1 MKVLFDCHM
10 PSFLAH
16 GGGHVQAINTVKA
29 LREIGVDADFA
40 RWWDADQ
47 KCDILHFLG
56 RVDGFYAGFARPKG
70 IKFVLADLLTS
81 QGSRTK
87 LQRVP
92 HWFLRQF
99 DRATKGRII
108 AEKFGWKTYRIADA
122 VIALTSWE
130 RDLMAEMFG
139 ADPARLHVVP
149 NGVEEIFFADPQS
162 ELRNRQSPP
171 PPQIPQSAI
180 RNPQSN
186 WLVCTATITERK
198 RVLELAE
205 AAVVAQTPT
214 WIIGRPYAE
223 SDPYYLR
230 FLECVRRSNGIIRYE
245 GGISDRVQMADI
257 YKTAR
262 GFVLLSTMESLSLSA
277 LEAAAAG
284 CPLLLSDLPWAR
296 CTFGDQASY
305 CPIASATKEGPILK
319 SFYDVAP
326 NLPPPPRPATW
337 KEVALQLKG
346 IYEQL

>member
-10 PSFLAH
+10 PAFLAH

-40 RWWDADQ
+40 RWWDSDQ

-87 LQRVP
+87 LQRMP

-99 DRATKGRII
+99 DRATNGRII

-122 VIALTSWE
+122 VIALTAWE
-130 RDLMAEMFG
+130 RDLMVEMFG
-139 ADPARLHVVP
+139 ADPSRLHVVP
-149 NGVEEIFFADPQS
+149 NGVEEIFFNNPKSKIENPQS
-162 ELRNRQSPP
+162 ALPVP
-171 PPQIPQSAI
+171 HSAI
-180 RNPQSN
+180 RNPQSK

-198 RVLELAE
+198 RVVELAE
-205 AAVVAQTPT
+205 AAVIAQTPT
-214 WIIGRPYAE
+214 WIIGKPYAE
-223 SDPYYLR
+223 SDPYFIR
-230 FLECVRRSNGIIRYE
+230 FLDVVRRSNGIVRYE
-245 GGISDRVQMADI
+245 GGISDRTQMADI
-257 YKTAR
+257 YKNAW

-305 CPIASATKEGPILK
+305 CPIATALRGAPILK
-319 SFYDVAP
+319 SFYDAAP
-326 NLPPPPRPATW
+326 NLSPPPRPATW

-346 IYEQL
+346 IYEGL